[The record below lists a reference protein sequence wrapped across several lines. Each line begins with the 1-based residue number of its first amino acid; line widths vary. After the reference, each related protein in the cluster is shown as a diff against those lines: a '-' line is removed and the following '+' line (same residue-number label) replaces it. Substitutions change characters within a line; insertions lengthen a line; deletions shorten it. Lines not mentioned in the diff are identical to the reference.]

1 MSKQKQLPHYDAVY
15 DMAEATPDPLEADE
29 KRIEDEIA
37 AEFGADGESEWIVTV
52 KQVNPLTKKQDT
64 CFKMSPGE
72 LPGLFDRLKNEYGPG
87 EYRAYVTRNGELKR
101 NLAYR
106 IAKPLASAAMQS
118 APSQISDLGRLL
130 ERQTEMI
137 ANLVRGGTPSPAP
150 APDPMAMFSSMMT
163 ALAGA
168 KEMFSQPPAPQTNI
182 KEFIEII
189 TLAKDLTGDNGG
201 GGKGVIDL
209 LSELVRSPIAEEI
222 AGQLK
227 QERQTTQQLIARPVP
242 PKPSP
247 QIAPTQNTAPVP
259 ELFQFLDQATIAQLK
274 SQTDF
279 LVTRAAANSDPNLYA
294 EILCDILPI
303 EMIGAFFQRDDL
315 MQSLVYLNPVVGQYP
330 QWFEEMRE
338 AVNHIL
344 TAEAD
349 AEDNDADAMPPEIN
363 VPKREAGNS
372 AALNTNGD
380 TLRRGGGESDAR
392 NNAPVDA
399 RGKNKPGGARKGKGA
414 H

>member
-52 KQVNPLTKKQDT
+52 KQVNALTKKQDT

-106 IAKPLASAAMQS
+106 IAKPLASATMQP

-201 GGKGVIDL
+201 GKGVIDL

-222 AGQLK
+222 AGQFK
-227 QERQTTQQLIARPVP
+227 QERQTPQQLIARPVP
-242 PKPSP
+242 QKSTTMIKPP
-247 QIAPTQNTAPVP
+247 QNNAPVP
-259 ELFQFLDQATIAQLK
+259 ELLQFLDQATIAQLK
-274 SQTDF
+274 SQIDF

-294 EILCDILPI
+294 EMLCDILPV
-303 EMIGAFFQRDDL
+303 EMISTFFERDDL
-315 MQSLVYLNPVVGQYP
+315 MPSLTYLNPAVGQYP

-344 TAEAD
+344 TADGD

-363 VPKREAGNS
+363 VPKREAGNA
-372 AALNTNGD
+372 AALNSHGD
-380 TLRRGGGESDAR
+380 TLRRGGREGDAG